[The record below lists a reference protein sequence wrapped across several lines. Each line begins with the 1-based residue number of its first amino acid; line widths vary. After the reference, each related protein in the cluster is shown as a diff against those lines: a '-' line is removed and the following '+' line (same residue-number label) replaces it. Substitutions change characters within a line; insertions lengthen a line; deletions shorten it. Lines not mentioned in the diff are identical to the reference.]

1 MNSFLER
8 ATLPTKT
15 WSFGHA
21 KVDGH
26 VGEGGIKS
34 LAHRGHAPRGYHAQ
48 IFFLQPELLISF
60 KRIQIN
66 QTPGFKGV
74 ASSQAGKI
82 ADLFSGG
89 GGGQKLCNLQ
99 SETGGLATR
108 IFSPIC
114 ENFFWQAR
122 DAWATEILSRNSGW
136 GGGG

>member
-1 MNSFLER
+1 LTGGVGGGQKSGG
-8 ATLPTKT
+8 
-15 WSFGHA
+15 FG
-21 KVDGH
+21 
-26 VGEGGIKS
+26 
-34 LAHRGHAPRGYHAQ
+34 LAYRRRSHAQ

-99 SETGGLATR
+99 GGTGRLATR

-114 ENFFWQAR
+114 ENFFLGPTV
-122 DAWATEILSRNSGW
+122 AWRSKICREIQ
-136 GGGG
+136 GGGGG